1 MKIEIKSDHFIYAMD
16 DSGITKDIF
25 GCESHVT
32 VVFKNLTVVHGLI
45 KNINHNDKI
54 VQIDDEVYSI
64 SDIVSIKRY
73 KESDKPDMVNH
84 PDHYISE
91 NGLEAIDVI
100 ESFTYDLS
108 GYEAVE
114 TGNVLK
120 YMLRWKHKNGLEDLK
135 KAQWYLNRLI
145 ENKEKEKEKEKEND
159 NYEENR
165 NCKRI

>member
-1 MKIEIKSDHFIYAMD
+1 MKIEIKSDRFIYAID
-16 DSGITKDIF
+16 DSGMTKDIF
-25 GCESHVT
+25 GRESYVT
-32 VVFKNLTVVHGLI
+32 ISLKNFKVIHGLI
-45 KNINHNDKI
+45 KDIDLTNNI
-54 VQIDDEVYSI
+54 VQIDDETYFV
-64 SDIVSIKRY
+64 SDIVSMERY
-73 KESDKPDMVNH
+73 KTSDKPDMVNH

-100 ESFTYDLS
+100 ESFTSDLS

-135 KAQWYLNRLI
+135 KAQWYLNKLI
-145 ENKEKEKEKEKEND
+145 ENKEKEND